1 MSGPTARARL
11 TQAFENPTNGF
22 VEALYV
28 FPLPEESAVYSLKM
42 VIGDRVIV
50 ADIKEKQK
58 AREIYEQAKSE
69 GKKATLIE
77 QQRPNVF
84 TNAVANIGPH
94 EKVVIQIEY
103 QQAVRLS
110 DERFSLRVPLV
121 VAPRY
126 NPDNASPVVQEVEI
140 KNGWGKSRDTG
151 KPDTYNTPL
160 VTPLAPPT
168 ALRTNPVTISVKL
181 KAGFS
186 TR

>member
-1 MSGPTARARL
+1 M
-11 TQAFENPTNGF
+11 
-22 VEALYV
+22 
-28 FPLPEESAVYSLKM
+28 
-42 VIGDRVIV
+42 
-50 ADIKEKQK
+50 
-58 AREIYEQAKSE
+58 
-69 GKKATLIE
+69 
-77 QQRPNVF
+77 F

-181 KAGFS
+181 KAGFPLGKVES
-186 TR
+186 LFHKVRIDTTNDATREITLDGAAAADRDFVLEWSAVASDAPQVGLFREHIGKDDYVLAYVTPPALASPKRSSVRSSS